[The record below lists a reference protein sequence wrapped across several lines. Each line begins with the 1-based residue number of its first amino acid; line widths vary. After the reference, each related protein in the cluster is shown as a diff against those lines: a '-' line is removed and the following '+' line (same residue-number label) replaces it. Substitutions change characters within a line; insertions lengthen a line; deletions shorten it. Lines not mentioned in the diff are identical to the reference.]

1 MAQRLILPGELGDVF
16 TPAEALRFGISAGR
30 LDRHPRVAA
39 PFSGVRVRVDPP
51 RQEESPWDA
60 WKRTAVLHARAYAR
74 VMPVGAFVGGFTA
87 LAVLGLPTPRWHPD
101 AMPDPRVV
109 EISVFAPRRSVRATG
124 VLPRQ
129 IRPALCHVVTRDGI
143 PVASPASVWAML
155 ADRLTTH
162 QLVALGDAIIR
173 IPRIPPQPIE
183 RAGPP
188 KGTLAQLKAA
198 VEAGPRAGVE
208 TLREA
213 FGLVRQGSS
222 SPGET
227 EQRLVMLEAGLP
239 EPVLDHDV
247 YSARGVLL
255 GCSEIAYP
263 RLRTAIECEG
273 DQHRTSRAQWD
284 RDIDKYQ
291 AYAEAGWS
299 VMRATD
305 RLIHRRTDENV
316 RRIRTLMVRA
326 GWRPGDPVV

>member
-1 MAQRLILPGELGDVF
+1 VRNRGRMAQRLILPGELGDVF

-155 ADRLTTH
+155 ADRLTAARAQTMPVAAKPPRPP
-162 QLVALGDAIIR
+162 VALVQPCRGGAR
-173 IPRIPPQPIE
+173 APRDS
-183 RAGPP
+183 
-188 KGTLAQLKAA
+188 AA
-198 VEAGPRAGVE
+198 P
-208 TLREA
+208 
-213 FGLVRQGSS
+213 
-222 SPGET
+222 
-227 EQRLVMLEAGLP
+227 
-239 EPVLDHDV
+239 
-247 YSARGVLL
+247 AR
-255 GCSEIAYP
+255 
-263 RLRTAIECEG
+263 
-273 DQHRTSRAQWD
+273 
-284 RDIDKYQ
+284 
-291 AYAEAGWS
+291 
-299 VMRATD
+299 
-305 RLIHRRTDENV
+305 
-316 RRIRTLMVRA
+316 
-326 GWRPGDPVV
+326 